1 VIGIHDNPLR
11 PLAYMDISHADLMGL
26 AGVTNLL
33 VVTPA
38 DGVTGDLIKQTLLT
52 QPGVASVQAITEY
65 ADAVDEAMD
74 IFTTVL
80 RIVQIVV
87 LVMAFLIAFNTT
99 SINVDERVREIAT
112 MFAFGLRLRT
122 VTRMQMVEN
131 LIVGIWGTLIGIG
144 LGWIVLNA
152 LLVARIEEQLA
163 DLKFT
168 ITISSTTL
176 LISAV
181 LGVLVVALTPLL
193 SIRRMLRMDIP
204 STLRVME

>member
-1 VIGIHDNPLR
+1 
-11 PLAYMDISHADLMGL
+11 
-26 AGVTNLL
+26 
-33 VVTPA
+33 
-38 DGVTGDLIKQTLLT
+38 
-52 QPGVASVQAITEY
+52 
-65 ADAVDEAMD
+65 
-74 IFTTVL
+74 
-80 RIVQIVV
+80 
-87 LVMAFLIAFNTT
+87 
-99 SINVDERVREIAT
+99 
-112 MFAFGLRLRT
+112 
-122 VTRMQMVEN
+122 MQMVEN